1 MTFALVLANARI
13 VLRDEIVH
21 GALAVAGGKI
31 ADIST
36 GGAVPAGAE
45 DLGGDYLLPGLI
57 EMHTDHLEKHMVPRP
72 GVHWPF
78 PVGAALAHDVQIA
91 GAGIT
96 TVFDAIAV
104 GTYRQGSARQEMLER
119 AIAAIGEGISRQLFR
134 ADHLLHLRCEVS
146 DPDML
151 RLVDSFVDQPRV
163 RLVSLMDHTPGQR
176 QWRDLSLMKRFHNA
190 EDMPDAELKAFVDER
205 VELQRRHADKHRLAV
220 VELCR
225 ARGLP
230 MASHDDTT
238 VEHVAEAVAHGIT
251 ISEFPTTLEAA
262 RAARAEDM
270 AIVMGAPNVVRGG
283 SHSGNVSAVELA
295 EVGLLDGLSSDYVP
309 SSLLQAV
316 FLMHDRIEIPM
327 PDAVAKVTA
336 NVADMVGLDDR
347 GVIATGK
354 RADLVRVHDA
364 DGLPVV
370 RHVWREGSRV
380 A

>member
-1 MTFALVLANARI
+1 MTTGEILANAQI
-13 VLRDEIVH
+13 VLRDEIVR
-21 GALAVAGGKI
+21 GAVHIDDGRI
-31 ADIST
+31 EDIST
-36 GGAVPAGAE
+36 GSSVPSGAI
-45 DLGGDYLLPGLI
+45 DLGGDFLLPGLI
-57 EMHTDHLEKHMVPRP
+57 EMHTDHMEKHMVPRP

-78 PVGAALAHDVQIA
+78 PVGAAIAHDVQIA

-96 TVFDAIAV
+96 TVYDAISI
-104 GTYRQGSARQEMLER
+104 GTYREGSARGEMLER
-119 AIAAIGEGISRQLFR
+119 AIAAVRDGKSNGLFR

-151 RLVDSFVDQPRV
+151 RLVESFIDSPYVQ
-163 RLVSLMDHTPGQR
+163 LISLMDHTPGQR

-190 EDMPDAELKAFVDER
+190 DDMPDADLKAYVDER
-205 VELQRRHADKHRLAV
+205 VELQRLHADKHRVAV
-220 VELCR
+220 VELCQ

-262 RAARAEDM
+262 RAARAEGM
-270 AIVMGAPNVVRGG
+270 AIVMGAPNIVRGG

-295 EVGLLDGLSSDYVP
+295 EAGLLDGLSSDYVP

-316 FLMHDRIEIPM
+316 FLMHDRIDIPL
-327 PDAVAKVTA
+327 PGAVATVTS

-347 GVIATGK
+347 GTIAPGK
-354 RADLVRVHDA
+354 RADLVRVHEA

-370 RHVWREGSRV
+370 RQVWRDGRRV